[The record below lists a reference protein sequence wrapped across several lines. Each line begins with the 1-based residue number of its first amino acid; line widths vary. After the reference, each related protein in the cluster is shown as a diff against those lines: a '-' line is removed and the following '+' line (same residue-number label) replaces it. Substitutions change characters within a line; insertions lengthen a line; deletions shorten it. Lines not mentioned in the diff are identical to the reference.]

1 MKNIKEFE
9 NQIQELEKQFKTKAF
24 SDVQMSDTEMPIM
37 GVEPVENEPNE
48 DTPMDCFVDLV
59 YCLKQSNEQAIVW
72 HHQTT
77 SFSVHKALNNYYDE
91 IVERIDGLVESVSG
105 IYGRPTGYELVNP
118 VDYQSVEQVIAY
130 FQALYQE
137 VQTERTKV
145 FQDTW
150 VQNQLDNVAE
160 LIASTLYLLT
170 LK

>member
-1 MKNIKEFE
+1 MKDIKQFE
-9 NQIQELEKQFKTKAF
+9 NQIAELEKQFKAKAF
-24 SDVQMSDTEMPIM
+24 SDVEMQEQPIM
-37 GVEPVENEPNE
+37 GPEPVENEPME
-48 DTPMDCFVDLV
+48 DTPMDNFVDLI

-118 VDYQSVEQVIAY
+118 VDYQSVEQVVAY
-130 FQALYQE
+130 FQALYAE
-137 VQTERTKV
+137 VQSERQMT
-145 FQDTW
+145 FQETW
-150 VQNQLDNVAE
+150 VQNQIDNVSE